1 MELHEKL
8 QQLRKQ
14 SGLTQEELAEKLYV
28 SRTAISKWESGR
40 GYPSIDSLK
49 ALSKFFSVSIDTL
62 LSGDELLDV
71 VQENQKQSK
80 NSFLNMIFGLMDI
93 SAAML
98 LFFPFFAEKE
108 DLLIRGVPLLSLTQI
123 SPYLKIFYFVFV
135 IGMIV
140 SGILMLALQNCR
152 NSLWIKSKNKISF
165 ALGIASIL
173 LFILGSHPYAAIF
186 TLALSGIK
194 VSVLFKKL

>member
-14 SGLTQEELAEKLYV
+14 SGLTQEELAEKLYL

-98 LFFPFFAEKE
+98 LFLPFFAEKE
-108 DLLIRGVPLLSLTQI
+108 DLLIRGVSLLSLTQI
-123 SPYLKIFYFVFV
+123 APYLKIFYFVFV

-152 NSLWIKSKNKISF
+152 NSLWIKSKNKI
-165 ALGIASIL
+165 
-173 LFILGSHPYAAIF
+173 Y
-186 TLALSGIK
+186 
-194 VSVLFKKL
+194 KKS

>member
-108 DLLIRGVPLLSLTQI
+108 DLLIRGVSLLSLTQI

-140 SGILMLALQNCR
+140 SGILMIALQNCR

>member
-49 ALSKFFSVSIDTL
+49 ALSKFFSVSIDAL

-108 DLLIRGVPLLSLTQI
+108 DLLIRGVSLLSLTQI

>member
-71 VQENQKQSK
+71 AEENQKQSK
-80 NSFLNMIFGLMDI
+80 NSFFNMIFGLMDL
-93 SAAML
+93 SAVML
-98 LFFPFFAEKE
+98 LFLPLFAEEE
-108 DLLIRGVPLLSLTQI
+108 DLLIRGVSLLSLTQI
-123 SPYLKIFYFVFV
+123 SPYLKIFYFVSV
-135 IGMIV
+135 LGMIA

-152 NSLWIKSKNKISF
+152 NSLWMKSKNKISF
-165 ALGIASIL
+165 AWGIASIL

-186 TLALSGIK
+186 TLVLSGIK
-194 VSVLFKKL
+194 AFFLFKCP

>member
-108 DLLIRGVPLLSLTQI
+108 DLLIRGVSLLSLTQI

-140 SGILMLALQNCR
+140 LGILMLALQNCR